1 MLHIIT
7 NPQAYRAL
15 QAEIDSVPVAGSIIS
30 DEQAKNLP
38 YLQAVIKEGARVY
51 PAGTGVMS
59 KVVPPEG
66 DTVNGVFI
74 PGGTEIGE
82 CFWGVQRNKEIY
94 GEDAMLF
101 RPERWLE
108 AEGEKLEK
116 MDKTIQLVWG
126 HGKYQCL
133 GKNLAF
139 IELNKTFFEVSHF
152 RISSRHDPWWLPL

>member
-1 MLHIIT
+1 MLRIIT

-30 DEQAKNLP
+30 DEQARNLP

-74 PGGTEIGE
+74 PDGTEIGE

-108 AEGEKLEK
+108 AEGESWRRWTRLFNWFGDMEN
-116 MDKTIQLVWG
+116 INAW
-126 HGKYQCL
+126 
-133 GKNLAF
+133 
-139 IELNKTFFEVSHF
+139 E
-152 RISSRHDPWWLPL
+152 RILRLWN